1 MIMFENDSGIF
12 HNQVDKA
19 NQRFK
24 ELAVN
29 SGGNVEPFLHPL
41 IDPNGTKIHTS
52 VAWLGAKDA
61 KTVLLIVSGTHG
73 NEGWAGSAIQ
83 IDSLQRGVFNSLPD
97 NTAVM
102 MIHLI
107 NPWGCAWGRREN
119 EDNADLFRDLI
130 YYKPELYS
138 TDIRFTDDLAA
149 ALSLTDYSPESRS
162 HSETLT
168 EDFIRT
174 NGEAELINIMRAG
187 QFRYPEAPC
196 YNGGGIS
203 WSFRLYKDLVQRYL
217 SQARQ
222 VFCIDI
228 HTAFGEY
235 GDGILIP
242 YYKPDGPDKAKFDY
256 LQKTYGSEK
265 LYVGG
270 FDPGIPSHPRMP
282 YEIATDFVPGLEM
295 IATGL
300 EFGTYDWD
308 DAINLIKYMNYLF
321 TKGDPLNPERP
332 DLVEQYNK
340 LCYPDK
346 DDWREMVITRG
357 REVINQTLAGMANWT
372 INK

>member
-1 MIMFENDSGIF
+1 MFEKDSGIF

-24 ELAVN
+24 ELTVD
-29 SGGNVEPFLHPL
+29 SGGNVEQFLHPL

-52 VAWLGAKDA
+52 VAWLGPKDA
-61 KTVLLIVSGTHG
+61 KTLLLIVSGTHG
-73 NEGWAGSAIQ
+73 NEGWAGSAVQ

-138 TDIRFTDDLAA
+138 NDTRFTDDLAA
-149 ALSLTDYSPESRS
+149 ALSLTDYSPEGRA

-168 EDFIRT
+168 DDFIRT
-174 NGEAELINIMRAG
+174 NGEAELTNIMRAG

-203 WSFRLYKDLVQRYL
+203 WSFRLFKDLVHRYL
-217 SQARQ
+217 SQAKQ

-242 YYKPDGPDKAKFDY
+242 YYKPGGPDKAKFDY

-270 FDPGIPSHPRMP
+270 FDPSIPSHPRMP
-282 YEIATDFVPGLEM
+282 YEIATDFIPGLEM

-308 DAINLIKYMNYLF
+308 DGLNLIKYMNYLF

-346 DDWREMVITRG
+346 NDWREMVIVRG
-357 REVINQTLAGMANWT
+357 REVIDQTLAGMASYNHE
-372 INK
+372 